1 VRQADGGTRGA
12 TGQRMVRRLV
22 RRTSAAA
29 VRHLAW
35 AFIAMTLIGLA
46 ASMVIR
52 GDAAGSDF
60 QAYRVAAA
68 QWLAGADPYDPP
80 AGVLPYVYAPWGLP
94 LFIPWALLPDE
105 VAFVIWR
112 AGTVA
117 ALLATL
123 GWATRR
129 RPVATATVFA
139 VLSIPLGINL
149 DTGNLTLPLALGIF
163 GSRLVSARAA
173 GMAWGAATALKWAT
187 LPVGIV
193 LGPTARRWG
202 LATLA
207 VGVLAHLLLWPM
219 TLDQLR
225 TIAEL
230 ERPVPIDYLVL
241 TWAAIP
247 WLWSEPRRRRWLH
260 PATWVRAASNRLPRI
275 GDRAGGGAGAS
286 RDPASTA

>member
-1 VRQADGGTRGA
+1 
-12 TGQRMVRRLV
+12 MVRRLV

-35 AFIAMTLIGLA
+35 ALIGMTLIGLA

-60 QAYRVAAA
+60 EAYRVAAA
-68 QWLAGADPYDPP
+68 QWLAGGDPYDPP
-80 AGVLPYVYAPWGLP
+80 PGVLPYVYAPWGVP
-94 LFIPWALLPDE
+94 LFAPWALLPDG
-105 VAFVIWR
+105 VAFALWR
-112 AGTVA
+112 ACTVV

-123 GWATRR
+123 AWATRR
-129 RPVATATVFA
+129 RPLATATIFA
-139 VLSIPLGINL
+139 ALSVPIGINL

-163 GSRLVSARAA
+163 GSRLVSAPAA
-173 GMAWGAATALKWAT
+173 GIAWGAATALKWAT

-207 VGVLAHLLLWPM
+207 VGIVAHLLLWPM

-225 TIAEL
+225 TIAGL

-247 WLWSEPRRRRWLH
+247 WLWGEPRRRRWLH
-260 PATWVRAASNRLPRI
+260 PATWIRAAGHRLPWI
-275 GDRAGGGAGAS
+275 GDRAGGRAS
-286 RDPASTA
+286 AARDRASTA